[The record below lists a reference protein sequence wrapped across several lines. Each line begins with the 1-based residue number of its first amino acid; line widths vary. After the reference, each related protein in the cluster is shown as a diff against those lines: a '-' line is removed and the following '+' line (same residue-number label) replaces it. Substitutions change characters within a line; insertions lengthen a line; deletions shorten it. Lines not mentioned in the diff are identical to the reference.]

1 MRRARFGCRLQVV
14 SGCLALGLLLGP
26 ALAHAETPP
35 PAPVLASSV
44 EEKIGAQLPLA
55 TKFVSS
61 DGSEVTL
68 GGVVGNGKPALLVLA
83 YSRCTMLCGLVLRG
97 VADMLRGFDWVPGK
111 QFSVVTISIDPE
123 ETVNEAARMQAA
135 LLDSAGYPGQRERW
149 PFLVGKKP
157 DIDAVAAQVGFHYAW
172 DPRTEQYAH
181 PAVVFAIS
189 PGGKVAGYFYGLA
202 PDRERLRAVL
212 DGSEPASVGSQLQR
226 VLMNCFRFDTT
237 PTKYG
242 GTIQRLFQLGAA
254 SVGFAVLALVVLLLR
269 AERARKR
276 GMSHE

>member
-1 MRRARFGCRLQVV
+1 MSPARFASSWG
-14 SGCLALGLLLGP
+14 LGP
-26 ALAHAETPP
+26 LLVACWLLVSAPSHAEPSA

-44 EEKIGAQLPLA
+44 EEKLGAQLPLA
-55 TKFVSS
+55 TKFMSS
-61 DGSEVTL
+61 EGQELTL
-68 GGVVGNGKPALLVLA
+68 GSLLGNGKPALLVLA

-97 VADMLRGFDWVPGK
+97 VADTLRGFDWVPGK

-123 ETVNEAARMQAA
+123 ETINEAARMQAA
-135 LLDSAGYPGQRERW
+135 LLDGAGYPGQTERW

-157 DIDAVAAQVGFHYAW
+157 DIDAVASQVGFHYAW

-212 DGSEPASVGSQLQR
+212 EGSERPGVARR
-226 VLMNCFRFDTT
+226 VQDVIMNCFRFDTT

-254 SVGFAVLALVVLLLR
+254 SVGLALLGLVVLLFR
-269 AERARKR
+269 AERVRRR
-276 GMSHE
+276 GVSHE